1 MGLNL
6 YTSSTDI
13 QLVRIMQELLVRRDV
28 KTSIAFEE
36 EFESLKGNTGE
47 KELKERLLEALV
59 AKKLYSQE
67 LQNLQME
74 NAQLKSMPLSIASV
88 VEKLDENTVLLRQH
102 GSEKEILTR
111 VGDNVYAA
119 LELNTRVAVNNALNV
134 VKVLS
139 KPIDTRAVAM
149 ELIEAPETDY
159 NSIGGLDSQMQEV
172 REAIELPL
180 AEPELF
186 RRIGIKPPGGILL
199 YGPPGTGKTMLARAV
214 AHSTKATFIKL
225 SGPELVHKYLGEGA
239 RLVREI
245 FQMARDKAPSIL
257 FIDEIDAVGGTRTG
271 STDGTEEVNRTM
283 MQLLAELDGFEDRGD
298 VKIIAATNR
307 IDLIDQAL
315 LRPGR
320 FDKKIEIPQPEKEGR
335 RSIFAI
341 HTRNM
346 PLDQDVDIDE
356 LAALTEGVSGADINA
371 IVTEAGMFAI
381 RRRGEYVARSDFQK
395 ALDKLSRK
403 KADKESGMFV

>member
-1 MGLNL
+1 
-6 YTSSTDI
+6 
-13 QLVRIMQELLVRRDV
+13 MQELLVRRDV

-36 EFESLKGNTGE
+36 ELESLKGNTEE

-67 LQNLQME
+67 LQNLQIE
-74 NAQLKSMPLSIASV
+74 NTQLKSMPLSIASV

-159 NSIGGLDSQMQEV
+159 NNIGGLDSQMQEV

-271 STDGTEEVNRTM
+271 STDGSEEVNRTM
-283 MQLLAELDGFEDRGD
+283 MQLLAEMDGFEDRGD

-307 IDLIDQAL
+307 IDLLDQAL

-320 FDKKIEIPQPEKEGR
+320 FDKKIEIPRHEKEGR

-346 PLDQDVDIDE
+346 PLAQDVDLDE
-356 LAALTEGVSGADINA
+356 LAALTEGASGADINA

-395 ALDKLSRK
+395 ALDKTLYLNTGTNSRK

>member
-1 MGLNL
+1 
-6 YTSSTDI
+6 
-13 QLVRIMQELLVRRDV
+13 MQELIVRRDV
-28 KTSIAFEE
+28 NTSIAFEE
-36 EFESLKGNTGE
+36 EFESLKVNTGE

-59 AKKLYSQE
+59 AKKVYSQE

-88 VEKLDENTVLLRQH
+88 VEKMDDNTVLLRQH

-159 NSIGGLDSQMQEV
+159 NSIGGLDPQMQEV

-283 MQLLAELDGFEDRGD
+283 MQLLAEMDGFEDRGD

-307 IDLIDQAL
+307 IDLLDQAL

-320 FDKKIEIPQPEKEGR
+320 FDRKIEILQPEKEGR

-346 PLDQDVDIDE
+346 PLAQDVDLDE
-356 LAALTEGVSGADINA
+356 LATLTEGASGADISA
-371 IVTEAGMFAI
+371 IATEAGMFAI
-381 RRRGEYVARSDFQK
+381 RRRGEYVTRSDFQK
-395 ALDKLSRK
+395 ALDKTPYLNTGTNSRK

>member
-1 MGLNL
+1 
-6 YTSSTDI
+6 
-13 QLVRIMQELLVRRDV
+13 MQELIVRRDV
-28 KTSIAFEE
+28 NTSIAFEE
-36 EFESLKGNTGE
+36 EFESLKVNTGE

-59 AKKLYSQE
+59 AKKVYSQE

-88 VEKLDENTVLLRQH
+88 VEKMDDNTVLLRQH

-149 ELIEAPETDY
+149 ELIETPETDY
-159 NSIGGLDSQMQEV
+159 NSIGGLDPQMQEV

-186 RRIGIKPPGGILL
+186 RRIGIKPPGGVLL

-283 MQLLAELDGFEDRGD
+283 MQLLAEMDGFEDRGD

-307 IDLIDQAL
+307 IDLLDQAL

-320 FDKKIEIPQPEKEGR
+320 FDRKIEILQPEKEGR

-346 PLDQDVDIDE
+346 PLAQDVDLDE
-356 LAALTEGVSGADINA
+356 LATLTEGASGADISA
-371 IVTEAGMFAI
+371 IATEAGMFAI
-381 RRRGEYVARSDFQK
+381 RRRGEYVTRSDFQK
-395 ALDKLSRK
+395 ALDKTPYLNTGTNSRK

>member
-1 MGLNL
+1 
-6 YTSSTDI
+6 
-13 QLVRIMQELLVRRDV
+13 MQELLVRRDV

-36 EFESLKGNTGE
+36 EFESLKGNTEE
-47 KELKERLLEALV
+47 KELKKRLLEALV
-59 AKKLYSQE
+59 AKKFYSQE
-67 LQNLQME
+67 LQNLQIE
-74 NAQLKSMPLSIASV
+74 NTQLKSMPLSIASV
-88 VEKLDENTVLLRQH
+88 VEKLNENTVLLRQH

-119 LELNTRVAVNNALNV
+119 LELNSRVAVNNALNV

-139 KPIDTRAVAM
+139 KPIDIRAVAM
-149 ELIEAPETDY
+149 ELIETPETNY
-159 NSIGGLDSQMQEV
+159 NNIGGLDSQIQEV

-186 RRIGIKPPGGILL
+186 RRIGIKPPGGVLL
-199 YGPPGTGKTMLARAV
+199 YGHPGTGKTMLARAV

-257 FIDEIDAVGGTRTG
+257 FIDEIDAVGGMRTG

-283 MQLLAELDGFEDRGD
+283 MQLLAEMDGFEDRGD

-307 IDLIDQAL
+307 IDLLDPAL

-320 FDKKIEIPQPEKEGR
+320 FDKKIEIFRPEKEGR

-346 PLDQDVDIDE
+346 PLAQDVDFDE
-356 LAALTEGVSGADINA
+356 LAALTESASGADISA

-381 RRRGEYVARSDFQK
+381 RRRDEKVTRSDFQK
-395 ALDKLSRK
+395 ALDKLSWM

>member
-1 MGLNL
+1 MQE
-6 YTSSTDI
+6 I
-13 QLVRIMQELLVRRDV
+13 LVRGDV

-36 EFESLKGNTGE
+36 ELESFRGDAKE
-47 KELKERLLEALV
+47 RELKERLLEALV
-59 AKKLYSQE
+59 AKKFYSQE
-67 LQNLQME
+67 LQNLQIE

-88 VEKLDENTVLLRQH
+88 VELMDDNTVLLRLH
-102 GSEKEILTR
+102 GGEREALTR
-111 VGDNVYAA
+111 AGDKVYAA
-119 LELNTRVAVNNALNV
+119 LELNTRVAVNNALNI

-139 KPIDTRAVAM
+139 KPIDTRAAAM
-149 ELIEAPETDY
+149 ELIEASETDY
-159 NSIGGLDSQMQEV
+159 AMIGGIEPQIQEIK
-172 REAIELPL
+172 EAIELPL
-180 AEPELF
+180 IEPGLF
-186 RRIGIKPPGGILL
+186 TRIGIKPPRGILL
-199 YGPPGTGKTMLARAV
+199 YGPSGNGKTMLARAV
-214 AHSTKATFIKL
+214 ARSTKVTFIKL

-283 MQLLAELDGFEDRGD
+283 MQLLAEMDGFEDRGD

-307 IDLIDQAL
+307 IDLLDPAL

-320 FDKKIEIPQPEKEGR
+320 FDKKIEIPLPEKEGR

-341 HTRNM
+341 HTRSM
-346 PLDQDVDIDE
+346 PRDQDVDIDE
-356 LAALTEGVSGADINA
+356 LAALTEGASGADINA

-381 RRRGEYVARSDFQK
+381 RRRGEKVTRSDFQK